1 MRPAHR
7 QVADQDVGPA
17 EIRQDPSG
25 GLLRLLR
32 DGDIRRVPA
41 HRSVQA
47 GLSGRRGEWLAVAY
61 LSAKGYRLLQRRFGG
76 KGGEIDLI
84 MARGDD
90 VVFVEVKARAR
101 LDDAAT
107 AITPDKRRLIETRIR
122 QWLARNPWAMQRNL
136 RADAV
141 FLAPW
146 RLPRHVPRVFEL
158 VL

>member
-1 MRPAHR
+1 MSEA
-7 QVADQDVGPA
+7 
-17 EIRQDPSG
+17 
-25 GLLRLLR
+25 LRS
-32 DGDIRRVPA
+32 RRA
-41 HRSVQA
+41 RHS
-47 GLSGRRGEWLAVAY
+47 GLSGRRGEWLAVAF
-61 LSAKGYRLLQRRFGG
+61 LTLKGYRLLQRRFGG

-90 VVFVEVKARAR
+90 IVFVEVKARAA
-101 LDDAAT
+101 LDDAAI
-107 AITPDKRRLIETRIR
+107 AITADKRRLMEARIR

>member
-1 MRPAHR
+1 MSEA
-7 QVADQDVGPA
+7 
-17 EIRQDPSG
+17 
-25 GLLRLLR
+25 LRS
-32 DGDIRRVPA
+32 RRA
-41 HRSVQA
+41 RHS
-47 GLSGRRGEWLAVAY
+47 GLSGRRGEWLAVAF
-61 LSAKGYRLLQRRFGG
+61 LSLKGYRLLQRRFGG

-84 MARGDD
+84 MARGDNI
-90 VVFVEVKARAR
+90 VFVEVKARAA
-101 LDDAAT
+101 LDDAAS
-107 AITPDKRRLIETRIR
+107 AITADKRRLIEARIR

>member
-1 MRPAHR
+1 MSEA
-7 QVADQDVGPA
+7 
-17 EIRQDPSG
+17 
-25 GLLRLLR
+25 LRS
-32 DGDIRRVPA
+32 RRA
-41 HRSVQA
+41 RNS
-47 GLSGRRGEWLAVAY
+47 GLSGRRGEWLAVAF
-61 LSAKGYRLLQRRFGG
+61 LSLKGYRLLQRRFGG

-90 VVFVEVKARAR
+90 IVFVEVKARAAR
-101 LDDAAT
+101 DDAAI
-107 AITPDKRRLIETRIR
+107 AITADKRRLMEARIR

>member
-1 MRPAHR
+1 MSEALRSRRARH
-7 QVADQDVGPA
+7 
-17 EIRQDPSG
+17 SG
-25 GLLRLLR
+25 
-32 DGDIRRVPA
+32 
-41 HRSVQA
+41 H
-47 GLSGRRGEWLAVAY
+47 SGRRGEWLAVTF
-61 LSAKGYRLLQRRFGG
+61 LTLKGYRLLQRRFGG

-90 VVFVEVKARAR
+90 IVFVEVKARAV
-101 LDDAAT
+101 LDDAAS
-107 AITPDKRRLIETRIR
+107 AITADKRRLMEARIR

>member
-1 MRPAHR
+1 MSEALRSRRAR
-7 QVADQDVGPA
+7 
-17 EIRQDPSG
+17 RSG
-25 GLLRLLR
+25 L
-32 DGDIRRVPA
+32 A
-41 HRSVQA
+41 
-47 GLSGRRGEWLAVAY
+47 GRRSEWLAVAF
-61 LSAKGYRLLQRRFGG
+61 LTIKGYRLLQRRFGG

-84 MARGDD
+84 MVRGDD
-90 VVFVEVKARAR
+90 IVFVEVKARAS
-101 LDDAAT
+101 LEDAAM
-107 AITPDKRRLIETRIR
+107 AITADKRRLIEARIR

>member
-1 MRPAHR
+1 MSEA
-7 QVADQDVGPA
+7 
-17 EIRQDPSG
+17 
-25 GLLRLLR
+25 LRS
-32 DGDIRRVPA
+32 RRA
-41 HRSVQA
+41 RRS
-47 GLSGRRGEWLAVAY
+47 GLSGRRGEWLAVAF
-61 LSAKGYRLLQRRFGG
+61 LTVKGYRLLQRRFGG

-90 VVFVEVKARAR
+90 IVFVEVKARAS
-101 LDDAAT
+101 LDDAAA
-107 AITPDKRRLIETRIR
+107 AITADKRRLIEARIR
-122 QWLARNPWAMQRNL
+122 QWLARNPWAMLRNL

>member
-1 MRPAHR
+1 MSDTLRSRRAR
-7 QVADQDVGPA
+7 
-17 EIRQDPSG
+17 RSG
-25 GLLRLLR
+25 L
-32 DGDIRRVPA
+32 
-41 HRSVQA
+41 A
-47 GLSGRRGEWLAVAY
+47 GHRGEWLAVAF

-84 MARGDD
+84 MARGRSI
-90 VVFVEVKARAR
+90 VFVEVKTRAA
-101 LDDAAT
+101 LDDAAS
-107 AITPDKRRLIETRIR
+107 AITANKRRLMEARIR
-122 QWLARNPWAMQRNL
+122 QWLARNPWAMQRDL

>member
-1 MRPAHR
+1 MSEA
-7 QVADQDVGPA
+7 
-17 EIRQDPSG
+17 
-25 GLLRLLR
+25 LRS
-32 DGDIRRVPA
+32 RRA
-41 HRSVQA
+41 RLS
-47 GLSGRRGEWLAVAY
+47 GLSGRRGEWLAVAF
-61 LSAKGYRLLQRRFGG
+61 LSLKGYRLLQRRFGG

-90 VVFVEVKARAR
+90 IVFVEVKARAA
-101 LDDAAT
+101 LDDAAS
-107 AITPDKRRLIETRIR
+107 AITADKRRLIEARIR
-122 QWLARNPWAMQRNL
+122 QWLTRNPWAMQRNL

>member
-1 MRPAHR
+1 MSEA
-7 QVADQDVGPA
+7 
-17 EIRQDPSG
+17 
-25 GLLRLLR
+25 LRS
-32 DGDIRRVPA
+32 RRA
-41 HRSVQA
+41 RHS
-47 GLSGRRGEWLAVAY
+47 GLSGRRGEWLAVAF
-61 LSAKGYRLLQRRFGG
+61 LTLKGYRLLQRRFGG

-90 VVFVEVKARAR
+90 IVFVEVKTRAA
-101 LDDAAT
+101 LDDAAI
-107 AITPDKRRLIETRIR
+107 AITTDKRRLMEARIR

>member
-1 MRPAHR
+1 MSEA
-7 QVADQDVGPA
+7 
-17 EIRQDPSG
+17 
-25 GLLRLLR
+25 LRS
-32 DGDIRRVPA
+32 RRA
-41 HRSVQA
+41 RHS

-61 LSAKGYRLLQRRFGG
+61 LTMKGYRLLQRRFGG

-84 MARGDD
+84 MARGNDI
-90 VVFVEVKARAR
+90 VFVEVKARAS
-101 LDDAAT
+101 LDDAAS
-107 AITPDKRRLIETRIR
+107 AITADKRRLMEARIR

-146 RLPRHVPRVFEL
+146 RLPRHVPGVFEL

>member
-1 MRPAHR
+1 MSEA
-7 QVADQDVGPA
+7 
-17 EIRQDPSG
+17 
-25 GLLRLLR
+25 LRS
-32 DGDIRRVPA
+32 RRA
-41 HRSVQA
+41 RNS
-47 GLSGRRGEWLAVAY
+47 GLSGRRGEWLAVAF
-61 LSAKGYRLLQRRFGG
+61 LSLKGYRLLQRRFGG

-84 MARGDD
+84 IARGNDI
-90 VVFVEVKARAR
+90 VFVEVKARAA
-101 LDDAAT
+101 LDDAAS
-107 AITPDKRRLIETRIR
+107 AITADKRRLMEARIR

>member
-1 MRPAHR
+1 MSEA
-7 QVADQDVGPA
+7 
-17 EIRQDPSG
+17 
-25 GLLRLLR
+25 LRS
-32 DGDIRRVPA
+32 RRA
-41 HRSVQA
+41 RHS
-47 GLSGRRGEWLAVAY
+47 GLSGRRGEWLAVAF
-61 LSAKGYRLLQRRFGG
+61 LTMKGYRLLQRRFGG

-90 VVFVEVKARAR
+90 IVFVEVKARAA
-101 LDDAAT
+101 LDAAAS
-107 AITPDKRRLIETRIR
+107 AITADKRRLMEARIR

-141 FLAPW
+141 FVAPW

>member
-1 MRPAHR
+1 MSEALRSRRARH
-7 QVADQDVGPA
+7 
-17 EIRQDPSG
+17 SG
-25 GLLRLLR
+25 L
-32 DGDIRRVPA
+32 A
-41 HRSVQA
+41 
-47 GLSGRRGEWLAVAY
+47 GRRGEWIAVAF
-61 LSAKGYRLLQRRFGG
+61 LGLKGYRLLQRRFGG

-90 VVFVEVKARAR
+90 IVFVEVKARAA
-101 LDDAAT
+101 LDDAAI
-107 AITPDKRRLIETRIR
+107 AITADKRRLMEIRIR

>member
-1 MRPAHR
+1 MSEA
-7 QVADQDVGPA
+7 
-17 EIRQDPSG
+17 
-25 GLLRLLR
+25 LRS
-32 DGDIRRVPA
+32 RRA
-41 HRSVQA
+41 RHS
-47 GLSGRRGEWLAVAY
+47 GLSGRRGEWLAVAF
-61 LSAKGYRLLQRRFGG
+61 LNLKGYRLLQRRFGG

-90 VVFVEVKARAR
+90 IVFVEVKARAS
-101 LDDAAT
+101 LDDAAS
-107 AITPDKRRLIETRIR
+107 AITLDKRRLMEARIR

-146 RLPRHVPRVFEL
+146 RLPRHVPGVFEL

>member
-1 MRPAHR
+1 MSEA
-7 QVADQDVGPA
+7 
-17 EIRQDPSG
+17 
-25 GLLRLLR
+25 LRS
-32 DGDIRRVPA
+32 RRA
-41 HRSVQA
+41 RRS
-47 GLSGRRGEWLAVAY
+47 GLSGRRGEWLAVAF
-61 LSAKGYRLLQRRFGG
+61 LSLKGYRLLQHRFGG

-84 MARGDD
+84 MARGNDI
-90 VVFVEVKARAR
+90 VFVEVKARAS
-101 LDDAAT
+101 LDDAAS
-107 AITPDKRRLIETRIR
+107 AITADKRRLIEARIR

>member
-1 MRPAHR
+1 MSEA
-7 QVADQDVGPA
+7 
-17 EIRQDPSG
+17 
-25 GLLRLLR
+25 LRS
-32 DGDIRRVPA
+32 RRA
-41 HRSVQA
+41 RNS
-47 GLSGRRGEWLAVAY
+47 GLSGRRGEWLAVAF
-61 LSAKGYRLLQRRFGG
+61 LTLKGYRLLQRRFGG

-90 VVFVEVKARAR
+90 IVFVEVKARAA
-101 LDDAAT
+101 LDDAAI
-107 AITPDKRRLIETRIR
+107 AITADKRRLMEARIR